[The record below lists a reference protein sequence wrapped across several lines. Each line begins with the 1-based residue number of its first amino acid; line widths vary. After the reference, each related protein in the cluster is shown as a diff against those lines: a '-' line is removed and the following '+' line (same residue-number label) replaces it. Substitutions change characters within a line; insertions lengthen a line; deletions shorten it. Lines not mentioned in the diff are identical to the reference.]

1 MAHLK
6 KKFGLVQD
14 LPTFEF
20 NLGAYPILRDSML
33 RYGTS
38 ILPLNSFSYN
48 LHFFFLSGK

>member
-1 MAHLK
+1 MAHFK
-6 KKFGLVQD
+6 KKFGLVLD

-20 NLGAYPILRDSML
+20 NLRAYPILRDRML